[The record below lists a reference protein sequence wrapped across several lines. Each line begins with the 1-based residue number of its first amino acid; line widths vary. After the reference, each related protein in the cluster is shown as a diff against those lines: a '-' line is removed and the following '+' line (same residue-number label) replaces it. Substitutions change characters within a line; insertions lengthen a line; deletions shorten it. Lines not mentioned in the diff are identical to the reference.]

1 MNSFDV
7 AVISFLNQFAHKSV
21 RFDNLVVVVSGS
33 ELLKSALLIACMW
46 WIWFENDDV
55 RRKREV
61 LLAGTAAIVP
71 ALLIAK
77 ILAAIVFRARP
88 LLEPRLQFQRPY
100 GINIAEW
107 QQGSSFPSDHG
118 VLLLALATGI
128 FCASRKA
135 GWIALAYATVV
146 GCLPRLY
153 LGEHYAT
160 DVITGAAIGI
170 GCVWLATRPGIRQ
183 PLTGWA
189 LRWMESKPSQFYCC
203 AFLVSYEIAEL
214 FGDAIRLATFIMHG
228 LKRKVLGG
236 AA

>member
-33 ELLKSALLIACMW
+33 ELLKTGLLVALMW
-46 WIWFENDDV
+46 WIWFENEDA

-77 ILAAIVFRARP
+77 VLAAIVIRARP
-88 LLEPRLQFQRPY
+88 LLEPRLQFQRPF

-107 QQGSSFPSDHG
+107 QQGSSFPSEHA

-128 FCASRKA
+128 CYASRKA
-135 GWIALAYATVV
+135 GWVALPYAAVV

-160 DVITGAAIGI
+160 DVIAGAAIGI
-170 GCVWLATRPGIRQ
+170 GCVSLTNLPGIRR

-189 LRWMESKPSQFYCC
+189 LCWMASKPSQFYCC
-203 AFLVSYEIAEL
+203 AFLVSYEIGEL
-214 FGDAIRLATFIMHG
+214 FGDAIRLAPFIMHG
-228 LKRKVLGG
+228 FKL
-236 AA
+236 